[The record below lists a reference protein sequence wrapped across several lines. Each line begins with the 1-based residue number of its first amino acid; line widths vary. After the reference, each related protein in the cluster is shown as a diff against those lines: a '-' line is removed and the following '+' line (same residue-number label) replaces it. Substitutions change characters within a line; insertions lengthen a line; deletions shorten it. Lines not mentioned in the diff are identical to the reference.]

1 MRILSL
7 TRTLRRF
14 PGDFLGTLRTL
25 PSSPESMCC
34 PRDSAETIGPLNYG
48 AMVLVV
54 DLCRRTFPSVL
65 NQLHNIRQM
74 STQLSKPLP
83 RLRIFLAEERAEP
96 TENNHALSDRCH
108 FVSYLFA
115 DRHVPEDGP
124 PLYDNVRTFSLRI
137 C

>member
-34 PRDSAETIGPLNYG
+34 LRDSAETIGPLNYG

-65 NQLHNIRQM
+65 DLLHSVRHM
-74 STQLSKPLP
+74 SSQLSEPLP
-83 RLRIFLAEERAEP
+83 CLLIGLSVERVKPAEHKP
-96 TENNHALSDRCH
+96 TLLNRRYR
-108 FVSYLFA
+108 VSTL
-115 DRHVPEDGP
+115 
-124 PLYDNVRTFSLRI
+124 
-137 C
+137 

>member
-54 DLCRRTFPSVL
+54 DLCRGSFPTVL
-65 NQLHNIRQM
+65 DQFHIIRQI
-74 STQLSKPLP
+74 STQLSKPLRCLPVALADP
-83 RLRIFLAEERAEP
+83 RASPVLTGSHQTPLLPTILVQPILAL
-96 TENNHALSDRCH
+96 T
-108 FVSYLFA
+108 
-115 DRHVPEDGP
+115 
-124 PLYDNVRTFSLRI
+124 
-137 C
+137 